1 MVVAEIVG
9 SVFSLIEFMPST
21 LVKVSLVVDTVGNSV
36 SVIVVGY
43 RVVFCLK
50 GWVVFIVVVRFVSAE
65 EVVSAVGDVVV
76 EGVGKVNVEMEVFDV
91 EVEDIDVL
99 VKEVVNFVVEV
110 LDVAVNVV
118 GVVVEVAGIVNV
130 LEVVGFVVKA
140 VGCAVLEVID
150 VDVVEIVS
158 VEVEIFD
165 DVGEEINI
173 LAEVVPVRIGIA
185 KDVVVV
191 CAVVED
197 GDVTNEGVNVA
208 VEDEDNRVE

>member
-110 LDVAVNVV
+110 L